1 MHLVLFRHLSFLMV
15 FVSWVAEGRFLKKRG
30 GGMRSRSNGR
40 AGATQSDGG
49 HNCNSTDDDGDS
61 RIALVVVFVIVPFSI
76 VALLL
81 FYCYIWCK
89 HRQTEGA
96 ESKKNRSPETAHQEG
111 ERQEAE
117 KDHGIATAPEA
128 FASTMTPQGFPIMSI
143 SPNSPRQDDN
153 ASRIATTAVTRLAGP
168 TKDSS

>member
-1 MHLVLFRHLSFLMV
+1 MVERAQPNQTGGITAIARTTMETVGLPWWLYSSSFPFQSSRCFCFIV
-15 FVSWVAEGRFLKKRG
+15 IFGANIVRRKE
-30 GGMRSRSNGR
+30 RS
-40 AGATQSDGG
+40 
-49 HNCNSTDDDGDS
+49 
-61 RIALVVVFVIVPFSI
+61 P
-76 VALLL
+76 
-81 FYCYIWCK
+81 
-89 HRQTEGA
+89 
-96 ESKKNRSPETAHQEG
+96 KKNRSPETAHQEG

-153 ASRIATTAVTRLAGP
+153 ASRIATTAVSRLAGP